1 MSLGKSAPPLEITAS
16 DHPASTDFESPGPFV
31 ETQSD
36 HEDQQDGVR
45 VAEAVTST
53 WSKRSLIIT
62 YAS

>member
-1 MSLGKSAPPLEITAS
+1 MSITKGAPPPEVTAS
-16 DHPASTDFESPGPFV
+16 DPPASTDLDSPGPAV
-31 ETQSD
+31 ETESD

-53 WSKRSLIIT
+53 WSKKSLYIG